1 LLVFCRRFSD
11 MFIRYDVC
19 HIIGD
24 EMHTKQS
31 LVTALLLGIILA
43 VAVNV
48 PVAPLYATET
58 EPTDLGEV
66 EIREYEGEDLSS
78 INAFRENS
86 IKGPQHI
93 DIETYKLNIT
103 GLVNNELEYTYDH
116 VISNYQSYKKV
127 VTLHCV
133 EGWSAKILWEGV
145 MVKDLIADAGVDP
158 SANTVIFYAYDGYST
173 SLPLDYI
180 IDNNIMIAYKMNN
193 VTLPPE
199 RGYPF
204 ELVAE
209 SKWGYKW
216 IKWITTIELSDD
228 EGYRGFWESHGW
240 PNDGDITPTGGGT
253 GGGIPEFPSWVI
265 LPLFLTATLFVVI
278 FRKRIFTVGK
288 K

>member
-1 LLVFCRRFSD
+1 LIC
-11 MFIRYDVC
+11 
-19 HIIGD
+19 
-24 EMHTKQS
+24 
-31 LVTALLLGIILA
+31 GIILL
-43 VAVNV
+43 VVN
-48 PVAPLYATET
+48 APIGTLYATET

-86 IKGPQHI
+86 IKGPQYI
-93 DIETYKLNIT
+93 DIETYRLNIT
-103 GLVNNELEYTYDH
+103 GLVNNDVLYTYDE
-116 VISNYQSYKKV
+116 VINDQQSYRKV

-133 EGWSAKILWEGV
+133 EGWSATILWEGV
-145 MVKDLIADAGVDP
+145 TVKDLIEPAGIDP
-158 SANTVIFYAYDGYST
+158 NANTVIFYAYDGYTT

-216 IKWITTIELSDD
+216 IKWVTAIELSDND
-228 EGYRGFWESHGW
+228 EYRGFWESRGW
-240 PNDGDITPTGGGT
+240 PNDADLNPPPDDNPDDW
-253 GGGIPEFPSWVI
+253 IPEFPSWII
-265 LPLFLTATLFVVI
+265 LPLFLVATLFVVA
-278 FRKRIFTVGK
+278 FRKKVFGSPK
-288 K
+288 QSE